1 MDEKANGSWFVISV
15 WGFLEVVKWFLSVET
30 SIQFSS
36 RFSQTQ
42 DDLDSLSESN
52 PTQISICQSSR
63 PGLGWC
69 CFVNLSVTVNIFWL
83 HSVQLL
89 WPVGWENLSGF
100 SLARVSSWKF
110 MLFCFDLSCTC
121 WFPNF
126 AGFDPKLNDT
136 RIVGLKGK
144 KKQEK
149 KENKNVLI
157 LYA

>member
-1 MDEKANGSWFVISV
+1 
-15 WGFLEVVKWFLSVET
+15 
-30 SIQFSS
+30 
-36 RFSQTQ
+36 
-42 DDLDSLSESN
+42 
-52 PTQISICQSSR
+52 
-63 PGLGWC
+63 
-69 CFVNLSVTVNIFWL
+69 
-83 HSVQLL
+83 
-89 WPVGWENLSGF
+89 
-100 SLARVSSWKF
+100 